1 MPYLTEPEPLRGLAS
16 EVAPGIRR
24 IVASNAGLMTYHG
37 TNTYLIEAGEGALVL
52 DPGPEDAE
60 HVAAILKAT
69 GGRVA
74 AILLS
79 HTHSDHLGAVAALKA
94 RTGATT
100 FAFHRSADPAF
111 QPDEPLQDGDPVAGM
126 TCLHTPGH
134 ASDHLCF
141 ARPDGVVFSA
151 DHVMSWS
158 SSVVSPPGG
167 DMAAYFR
174 SLRRMLARADR
185 LLLPGHG
192 PPLPDPA
199 PYIQE
204 LLDYRIKREEAIA
217 DALRDGPH
225 GPRDL
230 VDRLYSQT
238 HPWLRQAAER
248 NVTAHLLKL
257 QAEGRAARQG
267 DGWVSGS
274 NSRGLPDHAVVGS
287 QG

>member
-1 MPYLTEPEPLRGLAS
+1 MPYLTEAEPERGLPI

-37 TNTYLIEAGEGALVL
+37 TNTYLIETGEGTVVL
-52 DPGPEDAE
+52 DPGPDDAV
-60 HVAAILKAT
+60 HVEAILKAS

-74 AILLS
+74 SILLS
-79 HTHSDHLGAVAALKA
+79 HTHSDHLGATAALKA
-94 RTGATT
+94 RTGAGT
-100 FAFHRSADPAF
+100 FAFHRGADPAF
-111 QPDEPLQDGDPVAGM
+111 QPDVPLKDGDAVAGM
-126 TCLHTPGH
+126 VCLHTPGH

-174 SLRRMLARADR
+174 SLRRMLARDDR

-204 LLDYRIKREEAIA
+204 LLDYRLKREEAIA
-217 DALRDGPH
+217 AALREGPH

-257 QAEGRAARQG
+257 QSEGRAERQG
-267 DGWVSGS
+267 ERWVPGS
-274 NSRGLPDHAVVGS
+274 NPTKLPDRVAPGS
-287 QG
+287 